1 MQWVLIAVHGLSL
14 VAASGGYSSAALCG
28 LLLLQ
33 SMGSWLT
40 GSAVAALRLQ
50 SAGLVT
56 LKPVESSRIRDQTCD
71 PCTGKPIP
79 IHCAT
84 REVLNLFLFIYFLA
98 VPWGMWDL
106 SSLARDQTCAPCGG
120 RADS

>member
-1 MQWVLIAVHGLSL
+1 MHGLSL
-14 VAASGGYSSAALCG
+14 VAASGGYSPTALCR

-40 GSAVAALRLQ
+40 GSAVAALSLQ

-56 LKPVESSRIRDQTCD
+56 LRPVDSSRIRDQTCD

-84 REVLNLFLFIYFLA
+84 REVLNLFLFIFWLYHGACGIL
-98 VPWGMWDL
+98 VPWPGTKPVCPAVEGQILNHWT
-106 SSLARDQTCAPCGG
+106 AG
-120 RADS
+120 